1 MLYRI
6 WLTTLLARNRN
17 PGCPHKVLAT
27 VNSYNTQG
35 HRITKSSPH
44 SNRPLWLSALV
55 CYHFHSP
62 TPLPSTKAIFKTM
75 SLSTSLVA
83 HSLYVSSHFDR
94 PSTLMRANRHGYG
107 RYFCLSLRWWRYFR
121 GMEWL
126 LPIQS
131 TFLQGEHALFR
142 LLECLRSHSQIW

>member
-55 CYHFHSP
+55 CRHFHSP
-62 TPLPSTKAIFKTM
+62 TPLPCYLQNNVPFYICCGAFSVCFVV
-75 SLSTSLVA
+75 L
-83 HSLYVSSHFDR
+83 R
-94 PSTLMRANRHGYG
+94 QPSTLMRANARKYAWLWEMLLSVSEVVEIFSRHG
-107 RYFCLSLRWWRYFR
+107 
-121 GMEWL
+121 M
-126 LPIQS
+126 
-131 TFLQGEHALFR
+131 TFTYTIYILARRVTLFM
-142 LLECLRSHSQIW
+142 LLECLRSHDRIW